1 MPPEAAGPGCRRTA
15 RTAQDRRPGPP
26 RRRRAATTSDSC
38 RRAPRAGPAVRAVA
52 RRARLPR
59 APDPYR
65 RRSGSMP
72 PRPPRLFT
80 LAPVDV
86 TEDRR
91 CRLGVLAFGDSITN
105 GDGELRWGVA
115 LQSWALWVARALG
128 LPFTSYAFDG
138 ARVADV
144 VRRQIPAFERYDRGR
159 DARYQLGCLY
169 IGVNDVRA
177 VDWDVK
183 AFESDFGRALAFVSA

>member
-1 MPPEAAGPGCRRTA
+1 SRIRRTGTRLAEPDRSVRARSVAPDPPAPSTARRRRATAARRRRPPRSGWWPMSPEAAGPGCRRTA
-15 RTAQDRRPGPP
+15 RTAQDRRPGTP
-26 RRRRAATTSDSC
+26 RRRRAATTSGSC

-105 GDGELRWGVA
+105 GGGELQWGVA
-115 LQSWALWVARALG
+115 LQSWALWVA
-128 LPFTSYAFDG
+128 
-138 ARVADV
+138 
-144 VRRQIPAFERYDRGR
+144 
-159 DARYQLGCLY
+159 
-169 IGVNDVRA
+169 
-177 VDWDVK
+177 
-183 AFESDFGRALAFVSA
+183 